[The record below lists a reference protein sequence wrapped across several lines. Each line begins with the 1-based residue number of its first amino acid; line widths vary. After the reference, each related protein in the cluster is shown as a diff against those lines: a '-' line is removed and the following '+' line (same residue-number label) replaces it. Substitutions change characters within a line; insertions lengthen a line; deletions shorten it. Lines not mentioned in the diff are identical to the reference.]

1 MEKSLFQKNSEN
13 RAIFPKSFLIFWKN
27 ARISRKKC
35 NLRALSRVAKAYSEM
50 PATPHVPPADHIAVP
65 LPPSPL
71 PSSSLSLSISAR
83 TRGGAGRQGQGQGGR
98 GGAQDAFADT
108 LCYYFNTIIRK
119 VQARPR
125 QPPPRPHPLRPPQLS
140 CMLLLLRP
148 SHLRSR
154 FGSSR
159 IRFLCAVVG
168 G

>member
-1 MEKSLFQKNSEN
+1 MQSLGVLHRELC
-13 RAIFPKSFLIFWKN
+13 RASPVAPPPRAPCHGWPK
-27 ARISRKKC
+27 
-35 NLRALSRVAKAYSEM
+35 
-50 PATPHVPPADHIAVP
+50 HIAKCRQP
-65 LPPSPL
+65 RTCLQLTILLSPSPPPL
-71 PSSSLSLSISAR
+71 PSSSLSLSLSAR
-83 TRGGAGRQGQGQGGR
+83 TRGGARRPGRGE

-148 SHLRSR
+148 SHLRRR

>member
-1 MEKSLFQKNSEN
+1 MALTLLKMQQHKHHTVFRSVTS
-13 RAIFPKSFLIFWKN
+13 RALPREPCR
-27 ARISRKKC
+27 AAAA
-35 NLRALSRVAKAYSEM
+35 RALSRVAKAYSEM

-65 LPPSPL
+65 LPPPPL
-71 PSSSLSLSISAR
+71 PSSSLSLSLSAR
-83 TRGGAGRQGQGQGGR
+83 TRGGARRPGRGE

-148 SHLRSR
+148 SHLRRR

>member
-1 MEKSLFQKNSEN
+1 MALTLLKMQQHKHHTVFKSVTS
-13 RAIFPKSFLIFWKN
+13 RALPREPCR
-27 ARISRKKC
+27 AAAA
-35 NLRALSRVAKAYSEM
+35 RALSRVAKAYSEM
-50 PATPHVPPADHIAVP
+50 PATPHPRPG
-65 LPPSPL
+65 
-71 PSSSLSLSISAR
+71 
-83 TRGGAGRQGQGQGGR
+83 RGE

-148 SHLRSR
+148 SHLRRR